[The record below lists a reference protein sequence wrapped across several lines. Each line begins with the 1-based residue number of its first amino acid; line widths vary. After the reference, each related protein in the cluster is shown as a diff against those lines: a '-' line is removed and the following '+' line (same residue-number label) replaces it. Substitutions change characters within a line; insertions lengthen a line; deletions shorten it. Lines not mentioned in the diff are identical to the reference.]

1 MRKDL
6 IKLRI
11 PGERFWA
18 RPLSDNTAEIM
29 NILVDPE
36 YGLND
41 IVAHDGE
48 NVTCV
53 LVKKTETAALSYEA
67 DVSNEER
74 EVILARV
81 RKIIDHF
88 QAKDVQV
95 EPAVLCKMLI
105 AIPVGMPR
113 EFVVDLAR
121 TCPVKVE
128 LIFPE
133 ASEEEYDE

>member
-1 MRKDL
+1 MSNEKL

-18 RPLSDNTAEIM
+18 EPLTDRTAVIK
-29 NILVDPE
+29 NILVNPE
-36 YGLND
+36 YGLED

-53 LVKKTETAALSYEA
+53 LVKKTETAALTYEA
-67 DVSNEER
+67 DVSNEDR
-74 EVILARV
+74 DVIIARV
-81 RKIIDHF
+81 KQIMQHF
-88 QAKDVQV
+88 ESNQIQV

-105 AIPVGMPR
+105 AIPVGTPH
-113 EFVVDLAR
+113 EVVVRIAES
-121 TCPVKVE
+121 CPVKVE

-133 ASEEEYDE
+133 DEEPI